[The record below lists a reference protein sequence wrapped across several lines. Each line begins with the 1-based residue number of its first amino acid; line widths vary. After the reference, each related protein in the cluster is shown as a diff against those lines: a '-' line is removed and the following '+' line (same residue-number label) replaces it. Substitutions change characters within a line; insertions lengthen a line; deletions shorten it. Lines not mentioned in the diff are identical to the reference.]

1 MILVASKFGSRFLF
15 LKYPLLWFF
24 VLLLSSSV
32 YSQDAKLIDPLLHRL
47 NDPNISKT
55 ERARVLSKI
64 AYNHP
69 SPLESLNYA
78 KESLKIAT
86 QIDDVILQAEAWE
99 EISHVERRLGNNT
112 ASFDASLQ
120 ALSIYEK
127 EEELERQAASYVQ
140 IASNYITDEDYPTA
154 ISYLKKATTIYSQ
167 NSKDLNLALT
177 MINLGEAYRLSNQL
191 DSSSVYLKKAIEL
204 NGIQNNQI
212 VFGYASG
219 NLGMVQG
226 AQNNTIEAK
235 ENLQRAIDILS
246 KEGDPYSTSVYIA
259 ELGTIHQKELNFT
272 GAASKF
278 HEALSIAEKSNL
290 KEQIRD
296 VSALLS
302 SLYEDQKNFDKALTY
317 QKKFQVYQDSLINKK
332 NIQQL
337 EQLKAGYE
345 IGQRESEIL
354 RLNEVGANRKRITI
368 GLIIGICVLGLFMY
382 LIYRAN
388 KRLSRQKEVIE
399 AREKEKAL
407 LLRELNHRVKNNLQM
422 ISSLLN
428 LQSNEL
434 SGHPAEEALI
444 TGQYRVEALSL
455 VHRKLYQEGV
465 ESKVELKEYVEELV
479 LGLFHSYH
487 INFAPEID
495 IADLTV
501 GIDTAVPLALIINE
515 LITNA
520 IKYAFN
526 TNETPSL
533 KVTISK
539 IKDQIELEIVDNGPG
554 FTEKERSKSNSL
566 GLKLVTSLATQLGG
580 DLQLLDYTGTHWKLL
595 LQNKEIHIDGSKNK

>member
-1 MILVASKFGSRFLF
+1 MFKKPYRWILLSLLQCLF
-15 LKYPLLWFF
+15 LTVLFF
-24 VLLLSSSV
+24 SGSFA
-32 YSQDAKLIDPLLHRL
+32 YSQDSKLIDSLLIEL
-47 NDPNISKT
+47 ENFSIASPEK
-55 ERARVLSKI
+55 AKLLSKI

-69 SPLESLNYA
+69 SPIESLNFA
-78 KESLKIAT
+78 NESLQIALT
-86 QIDDVILQAEAWE
+86 LEDFILQAEAWE
-99 EISHVERRLGNNT
+99 EISHVERRLGNNSK
-112 ASFDASLQ
+112 SFKASLK
-120 ALSIYEK
+120 ALEIYERMGQV
-127 EEELERQAASYVQ
+127 ERQSASYVQ
-140 IASNYITDEDYPTA
+140 IASNYISDEDYATA
-154 ISYLKKATTIYSQ
+154 IVYLKKAKQVYAASG
-167 NSKDLNLALT
+167 NDLNLALT
-177 MINLGEAYRLSNQL
+177 MINLGEAFRLSEQL
-191 DSSSVYLKKAIEL
+191 DSSATYLKNAIDL
-204 NGIQNNQI
+204 NSTLQNDI
-212 VFGYASG
+212 IHGYASG
-219 NLGMVQG
+219 NLGMVYSKEG
-226 AQNNTIEAK
+226 KFANAK
-235 ENLQRAIDILS
+235 LNLENSISILS
-246 KEGDPYSTSVYIA
+246 RLGDPYSTSVYIS
-259 ELGTIHQKELNFT
+259 ELGTIYDKENNLNVSE
-272 GAASKF
+272 SKYL
-278 HEALSIAEKSNL
+278 EALAIAKNANL

-296 VSALLS
+296 ISALLS
-302 SLYEDQKNFDKALTY
+302 RFYEERKKFDSALTY
-317 QKKFQVYQDSLINKK
+317 QKQFQIYQDSLINKQ
-332 NIQQL
+332 NIQNI

-539 IKDQIELEIVDNGPG
+539 VKDQIELEIVDNGPG

-580 DLQLLDYTGTHWKLL
+580 DLQLLDYNGTHWKLL